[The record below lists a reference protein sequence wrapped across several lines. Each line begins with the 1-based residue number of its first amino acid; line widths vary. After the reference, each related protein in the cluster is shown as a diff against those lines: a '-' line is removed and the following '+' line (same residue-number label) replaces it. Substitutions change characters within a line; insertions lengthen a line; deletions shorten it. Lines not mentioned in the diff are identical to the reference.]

1 MAVKKSETRNDN
13 NSSESWKMLVQ
24 PWRFGSSC
32 LSKALLYLERQGEGE
47 KWYLNLFV
55 YFMVDAYDNPSKPS
69 PVVPYQTPNPCF
81 YMLRSQH
88 RARFS
93 EPMSEPPLLLLLRAP
108 WLTETSDSELG
119 KMLQFIHMDNRI
131 SSNFLYSCFCNS

>member
-13 NSSESWKMLVQ
+13 NSSESWKMLAQ
-24 PWRFGSSC
+24 PWRAGWSC
-32 LSKALLYLERQGEGE
+32 LSKVLLYLERQGKGE

-69 PVVPYQTPNPCF
+69 PVVPYQTLNSCF

-93 EPMSEPPLLLLLRAP
+93 KPMCEPPLLLLLTAP

-119 KMLQFIHMDNRI
+119 KMLKFIYTDNRI